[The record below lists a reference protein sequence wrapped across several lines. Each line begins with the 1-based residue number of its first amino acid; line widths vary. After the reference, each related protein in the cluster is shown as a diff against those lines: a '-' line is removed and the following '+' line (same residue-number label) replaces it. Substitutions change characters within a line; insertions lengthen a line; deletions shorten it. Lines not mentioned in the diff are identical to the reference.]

1 MPEPF
6 LPGASNGSRVRRDS
20 WLTRVA
26 WFIALWLAS
35 IAALGAV
42 AWLIRFWLVG

>member
-1 MPEPF
+1 MPGT
-6 LPGASNGSRVRRDS
+6 LPHDGADGRPAGRQG
-20 WLTRVA
+20 WLIRVA

-35 IAALGAV
+35 IAALGAL